1 MKATETLIYTNTATN
16 QSVSISFLSNLIP
29 TAFDEDVDASF
40 YTDKN
45 SGQDGETLQN
55 LDLEP
60 REITI
65 KAVFQADS
73 NYRLFEK
80 HIKSVFNP
88 KTEGLLKYSD
98 GSYIKSISCYPKSI
112 PTFSYTNGKG
122 SLETEL
128 ICYGTY
134 WKEQTVTDNLA
145 SMKPSFVFPQH
156 FTPYTL
162 FGVKA
167 AQLVTK
173 INNTGDADSG
183 WTVRFCASFGSV
195 KNPYII
201 NRKTGEG
208 VYFTAEMSKGDELLI
223 DFTKQQPVIYKNG
236 SKDFSV
242 LNAPKSSFFKFFV
255 GENEIEYGAEE
266 NVTNLEVYFNYNPLV
281 L

>member
-60 REITI
+60 REIII

-98 GSYIKSISCYPKSI
+98 GSYIK
-112 PTFSYTNGKG
+112 
-122 SLETEL
+122 
-128 ICYGTY
+128 
-134 WKEQTVTDNLA
+134 
-145 SMKPSFVFPQH
+145 
-156 FTPYTL
+156 
-162 FGVKA
+162 
-167 AQLVTK
+167 
-173 INNTGDADSG
+173 
-183 WTVRFCASFGSV
+183 
-195 KNPYII
+195 
-201 NRKTGEG
+201 
-208 VYFTAEMSKGDELLI
+208 
-223 DFTKQQPVIYKNG
+223 
-236 SKDFSV
+236 
-242 LNAPKSSFFKFFV
+242 
-255 GENEIEYGAEE
+255 
-266 NVTNLEVYFNYNPLV
+266 
-281 L
+281 